1 MSDNYDEGSFMLDF
15 IERICEEVGPR
26 PYFTE
31 KEVEGAEYVKKE
43 FEKCTKNVELEK
55 CSARA
60 SPTCFDFKLTAI
72 FYVISSILYNFI
84 PLLSSILMLLG
95 LITILLAQIW
105 AIKIFD
111 ILAKRNT
118 TQNVIAKIKPK
129 KETKKIIIFGGHIDS
144 TYEFPLMRKFRSK
157 FTILIGGALFF
168 IILIII
174 TSIIK
179 YVTNGFQLLIIQFDW
194 FSIIIF
200 VGLIFVFP
208 LYFMVSNRPVHG
220 ANDNLS
226 AVAVCLNLLRKYVD
240 DPPNNVELWFAEF
253 GAEETGRIGSSQ
265 FVIKH
270 KEEILDSYTINLET
284 IGGSG
289 ELVIVKKEITVPHS
303 MELIELL
310 SEAAEKAG
318 NPMKLYNIPVSGG
331 TDSWSFSKRGLKAT
345 AITCLSDTLIP
356 EGWHCREDTPEIIQ
370 KDKLKVV
377 SDICFTF
384 IDFIDNNLEN

>member
-1 MSDNYDEGSFMLDF
+1 
-15 IERICEEVGPR
+15 
-26 PYFTE
+26 
-31 KEVEGAEYVKKE
+31 
-43 FEKCTKNVELEK
+43 
-55 CSARA
+55 
-60 SPTCFDFKLTAI
+60 
-72 FYVISSILYNFI
+72 
-84 PLLSSILMLLG
+84 MLLG
-95 LITILLAQIW
+95 LITVLLAQIW
-105 AIKIFD
+105 VIKIFD
-111 ILAKRNT
+111 LLAKRNC
-118 TQNVIAKIKPK
+118 TQNVIAKVKSK
-129 KETKKIIIFGGHIDS
+129 KETRKIIIFGGHIDS
-144 TYEFPLMRKFRSK
+144 TYEFSLMRKFKSK
-157 FTILIGGALFF
+157 FTILIGGALLF

-174 TSIIK
+174 SSIVK
-179 YVTNGFQLLIIQFDW
+179 YVLNGLKFLIIQFDW

-200 VGLIFVFP
+200 AGLILVFP

-226 AVAVCLNLLRKYVD
+226 AVAVCLNLLRKYSD
-240 DPPNNVELWFAEF
+240 KPPNNVELWFAEF

-318 NPMKLYNIPVSGG
+318 NPMKLYNIPISGG

-345 AITCLSDTLIP
+345 AITCLSDKLIP
-356 EGWHCREDTPEIIQ
+356 EGWHCREDTPKIIQ
-370 KDKLKVV
+370 KEKLKVV
-377 SDICFTF
+377 LDVCCTF
-384 IDFIDNNLEN
+384 VDLIDKNLEN